1 MNKTFQAKATLES
14 VIDNYEGFDL
24 VNEAIRKMEFII
36 AKEKEEAIQ
45 QKKEQTFIEI
55 MDDDFD
61 YEIEEIDEN
70 YVVEGL
76 NQNNIVNDSI
86 NININI
92 LENEFE

>member
-1 MNKTFQAKATLES
+1 
-14 VIDNYEGFDL
+14 
-24 VNEAIRKMEFII
+24 
-36 AKEKEEAIQ
+36 
-45 QKKEQTFIEI
+45 

-61 YEIEEIDEN
+61 YEIQEIDEN